1 MLKQTALSF
10 TSLAKHIAAHSGMLA
25 FAAGGLT
32 TLAFAPFAL
41 SPLAVFSLALLFWL
55 WRDAAPGQAL
65 RLGWLYGLGLMGF
78 GVNWLHISIN
88 QFGNVGLALALLF
101 TALFVAAMALYFALA
116 GWLAVRL
123 ASGGDGVRL
132 LLIFPAVWVLLEWVR
147 GWFLTGFPWL
157 VLGYSQ
163 IDTSLQGFA
172 PVLGVYG
179 VSAAAALS
187 AGLVALLSLRV
198 ARGETGGR
206 VRAGL
211 RAWPVL
217 AGLAAIWLG
226 GAALITQQ
234 WSTPAGRPLKVSLIQ
249 GNIEQELKWSAE
261 QMGPTLALYVRLTRN
276 HWDSDLVIWPE
287 TAVPAFYHQVDKAL
301 LTPLEQE
308 AQANSTDLLL
318 GIAVHNGADGRYFN
332 AMASLGAVRDA
343 YYKRHL
349 VPFGEFMPLRGV
361 IGPLLDFLQIPM
373 SDFSTGEKDKT
384 LLRLAGYPA
393 GISICYEDA
402 FGEEVIEGLPAAAF
416 LVNASNDAWFGDS
429 LAPHQHL
436 EMARMR
442 ALETGRYL
450 LRATNT
456 GVSAVIGPRGELRGR
471 SPAFQEH
478 VLSAD
483 IVPLQGATPY
493 VRWGNAGV
501 VLLLAMVLGL
511 GLLLGRHRPADVQR
525 SPS

>member
-1 MLKQTALSF
+1 MALSLP
-10 TSLAKHIAAHSGMLA
+10 SLSKRLTAHPGLLA

-41 SPLAVFSLALLFWL
+41 SPLAALGLALLFRL
-55 WRDAAPGQAL
+55 WRDAAPGQAF

-78 GVNWLHISIN
+78 GVSWLHISIN
-88 QFGNVGLALALLF
+88 QFGNVGLPLALSF
-101 TALFVAAMALYFALA
+101 TALFVAAIALYFAVAGALA
-116 GWLAVRL
+116 ARL
-123 ASGGDGVRL
+123 ARGRTGVRL
-132 LLIFPAVWVLLEWVR
+132 LLIFPAAWVLMEWVR

-163 IDTSLQGFA
+163 IDTWLQGYA
-172 PVLGVYG
+172 TVLGVYG
-179 VSAAAALS
+179 VSWALALA
-187 AGLVALLSLRV
+187 AGLVALLSIQPSL
-198 ARGETGGR
+198 AK
-206 VRAGL
+206 
-211 RAWPVL
+211 WPLL

-226 GAALITQQ
+226 GAALNAQQ
-234 WSTPAGRPLKVSLIQ
+234 WTTPAGGPLKVSLIQ
-249 GNIEQELKWSAE
+249 GNVEQSLKWEPE
-261 QMGPTLALYVRLTRN
+261 QMGPTLALYVRLTRA
-276 HWDSDLVIWPE
+276 HWDSDLIIWPE

-308 AQANSTDLLL
+308 AQANHTDLLM

-343 YYKRHL
+343 YHKRHL
-349 VPFGEFMPLRGV
+349 VPFGEFMPVRSLL
-361 IGPLLDFLQIPM
+361 GPLLDFLQIPM
-373 SDFSTGEKDKT
+373 SDFSRGEKGKT
-384 LLRLAGYPA
+384 LLWLAGYPA

-442 ALETGRYL
+442 ALEAGRFL

-456 GVSAVIGPRGELRGR
+456 GVSAVIGPHGELVGR

-501 VLLLAMVLGL
+501 VLLLGLMLGL
-511 GLLLGRHRPADVQR
+511 GVLQGARYKAQVARGTSFLGP
-525 SPS
+525 